1 WGELHH
7 HRVRVGT
14 DVHQLVSAASELL
27 LAKVAR
33 LLRGDD
39 DPSGRQPL
47 KLEVPFAVREN
58 RALRTAGDSD
68 ERVANG
74 LASDG
79 IDDRATQRK
88 AGVALGRSRWSYLRC
103 RTSAQDGPQDQTQTQ
118 TEDKPQQGP
127 FRAQQRR
134 PGEVPVRAAVCR
146 RLLFTRHN
154 RLSMAQPH
162 LG

>member
-39 DPSGRQPL
+39 APPGRQPL
-47 KLEVPFAVREN
+47 KLEVPFAVSKN
-58 RALRTAGDSD
+58 RALRTAGYPD

-74 LASDG
+74 LAGDG
-79 IDDRATQRK
+79 VDARASHRK
-88 AGVALGRSRWSYLRC
+88 AGVALGRSRWRYLRC
-103 RTSAQDGPQDQTQTQ
+103 CTSAQDGPQAQTQTQ
-118 TEDKPQQGP
+118 SEDKQQQGP
-127 FRAQQRR
+127 FRAQRRR
-134 PGEVPVRAAVCR
+134 PGEVPVRAAVW
-146 RLLFTRHN
+146 
-154 RLSMAQPH
+154 
-162 LG
+162 